1 MSEML
6 KDLEMID
13 AEAAEFLLDSY
24 PGRYVKHV
32 AARLAELGYVKVV
45 RCGEC
50 KFLAERTIA
59 ERILK
64 KPLKMYVCTSPY
76 SHMKGIA
83 RFDKGYYCSAGE
95 PKEEDHE

>member
-32 AARLAELGYVKVV
+32 AARLAELGYVKGV
-45 RCGEC
+45 RCREC
-50 KFLAERTIA
+50 KLQKHCDMLICNTAVGLPNWIDFCSEGERVVAKNAT
-59 ERILK
+59 
-64 KPLKMYVCTSPY
+64 
-76 SHMKGIA
+76 
-83 RFDKGYYCSAGE
+83 GE
-95 PKEEDHE
+95 EGK

>member
-32 AARLAELGYVKVV
+32 AACLEELGYVKVV

-50 KFLAERTIA
+50 KFRKHCGMLIDNTAVGW
-59 ERILK
+59 
-64 KPLKMYVCTSPY
+64 PTS
-76 SHMKGIA
+76 ID
-83 RFDKGYYCSAGE
+83 FCSAGE
-95 PKEEDHE
+95 RVVAKDATGEEGASGAR

>member
-6 KDLEMID
+6 KDLQSIYTAWGETPPFDRPLIP
-13 AEAAEFLLDSY
+13 FF
-24 PGRYVKHV
+24 RKK
-32 AARLAELGYVKVV
+32 LAELGYVKVV